1 MPQLSRPF
9 QIVIVVFVLFAGVWL
24 FALQGRSTTP
34 SSSSASTSAGA
45 VSTTSAPAVATAT
58 KTQGSASSHAAG
70 GASHVSHGS
79 GSSLGGLSH
88 AINRAHHAAAVSQQ
102 NANQLASKSAQATN
116 EAAPA
121 QSSSAATHTPA
132 TASSTAKA
140 PVTNAAGAKSGV
152 TTSSTAASSTA
163 HKSASSP
170 SSTAATAVPSGQ
182 RTVEADLTKGD
193 VVVLLFWNPAGTD
206 DVVVHRALQPLSNS
220 HSQKV
225 SVLEATA
232 SQVASYGSVT
242 RGVQVYATPTILVID
257 KQGHAIV
264 LTGIQDA
271 FAVEQAIA
279 EARSS

>member
-34 SSSSASTSAGA
+34 SSSSASTSAGVPA
-45 VSTTSAPAVATAT
+45 TSVPATTAKAPS
-58 KTQGSASSHAAG
+58 SASSHAAG
-70 GASHVSHGS
+70 ATAHVNHHS

-88 AINRAHHAAAVSQQ
+88 AINSAHHAAALSQQ
-102 NANQLASKSAQATN
+102 NANQLASKSAHATN

-121 QSSSAATHTPA
+121 QSSSAVTHTSAPSA
-132 TASSTAKA
+132 TATAPA
-140 PVTNAAGAKSGV
+140 SNTTAKSGV
-152 TTSSTAASSTA
+152 TTSSTAAASPA
-163 HKSASSP
+163 NKGASSP
-170 SSTAATAVPSGQ
+170 GSTSSTAVPSGQ
-182 RTVEADLTKGD
+182 RAVEADLAKGD

-206 DVVVHRALQPLSNS
+206 DVIVHRALQPLANS
-220 HSQKV
+220 RSQKV
-225 SVLEATA
+225 SVLEAPA
-232 SQVASYGSVT
+232 SQVASYGSIT
-242 RGVQVYATPTILVID
+242 RGVQVYATPTILVIN

-264 LTGIQDA
+264 MTGIQDA

>member
-24 FALQGRSTTP
+24 FALQGRSTAP
-34 SSSSASTSAGA
+34 GSSSTSTSAG
-45 VSTTSAPAVATAT
+45 VSSTSASVATSKA
-58 KTQGSASSHAAG
+58 QGSASSNAAR
-70 GASHVSHGS
+70 ATTRASHGS

-102 NANQLASKSAQATN
+102 NANQLAAKSAHATN

-121 QSSSAATHTPA
+121 QSSSAVTHTSAPSATAQAPA
-132 TASSTAKA
+132 TNT
-140 PVTNAAGAKSGV
+140 TAKSGV
-152 TTSSTAASSTA
+152 TASSTTAASPA
-163 HKSASSP
+163 HKGASSP
-170 SSTAATAVPSGQ
+170 SSTSSTAMPSGQ
-182 RTVEADLTKGD
+182 RTVEADLAKGD

-206 DVVVHRALQPLSNS
+206 DVIVHRALQPLANS

-225 SVLEATA
+225 SVLEAPA
-232 SQVASYGSVT
+232 SQVASYGSIT
-242 RGVQVYATPTILVID
+242 RGVQVYATPTILVVN

-264 LTGIQDA
+264 MTGIQDA